1 MGFQKVMEALSNQ
14 KVTPRLASLSGVSL
28 SFHGVKVLT
37 NVSLDI
43 LQGELLAL
51 IGPNGAGKTSIVNCM
66 SGFYRPRL
74 GQILFEGKD
83 ITPLRPYHRFKLGI
97 SRTFQNIELYE
108 GLSVLENL
116 MSARHNMMNYGV
128 LSAGLYLG
136 KARNQEIEH
145 REIVEDIIDL
155 LELEAIRKSKVGSL
169 AYGLRKRVDF
179 GRALA
184 SQPKLLLLD
193 EPMAGMNTE
202 EKEDMAR
209 FILDVR
215 ELWKTTM
222 VIIEHDMS
230 VVMDIS
236 ERVVMLDFGVKVV
249 EGSPDEVKNNPK
261 VIAAY
266 LGIEKQEE
274 SSK

>member
-1 MGFQKVMEALSNQ
+1 MEALSNQ

-37 NVSLDI
+37 NVSVDI

-51 IGPNGAGKTSIVNCM
+51 IGPNGAGKTSVVNCM
-66 SGFYRPRL
+66 SGFYRPGS

-116 MSARHNMMNYGV
+116 MSARHNMMSYGV
-128 LSAGLYLG
+128 LAAGLYLG
-136 KARNQEIEH
+136 KARKQEIEH

-169 AYGLRKRVDF
+169 AYGLRKRVDL

-184 SQPKLLLLD
+184 GQPKLLLLD

-222 VIIEHDMS
+222 VIIEHDMG